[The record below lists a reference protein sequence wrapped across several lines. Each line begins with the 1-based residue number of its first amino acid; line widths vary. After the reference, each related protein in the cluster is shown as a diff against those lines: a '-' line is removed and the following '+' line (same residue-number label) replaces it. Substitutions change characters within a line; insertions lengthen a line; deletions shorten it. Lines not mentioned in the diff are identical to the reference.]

1 MVVVRQS
8 SSPAWIANG
17 NAYEL
22 IDENTY
28 DYLQNRYISIN
39 DTCRAQRDAWISQVF
54 PHSAMFNFSDDDTK
68 GLSRYPDGY
77 GVLIVGGND
86 ISRMGRYLK
95 ANRSAISGVVKI
107 CVTTGANAHKRAQA
121 LMAGFDDVFD
131 SEKMQP
137 AEAIARVDA
146 MRRRYIAAIEM
157 DNEKVKNDRIM
168 NEWVQTERL
177 TDRERAII
185 ETMLADKSNFV
196 SYAKVQ
202 QLCSDFHSQISFE
215 NVKVI
220 VCNLR
225 KKLKPGVRII
235 AQAHKG
241 YMLLR

>member
-1 MVVVRQS
+1 
-8 SSPAWIANG
+8 
-17 NAYEL
+17 
-22 IDENTY
+22 
-28 DYLQNRYISIN
+28 
-39 DTCRAQRDAWISQVF
+39 
-54 PHSAMFNFSDDDTK
+54 MFNFSDEDTR

-77 GVLIVGGND
+77 GVLVIGGND
-86 ISRMGRYLK
+86 IARMGRYLK
-95 ANRSAISGVVKI
+95 SHRSAISGVVKI

-137 AEAIARVDA
+137 SEAIARVDA
-146 MRRRYIAAIEM
+146 MRRRYLTAIEM
-157 DNEKVKNDRIM
+157 DNEKVKSDRIM
-168 NEWVQTERL
+168 NEFVHSEKLTE
-177 TDRERAII
+177 RERAII
-185 ETMLADKSNFV
+185 ENMLADKGNFI

-202 QLCSDFHSQISFE
+202 QLCSDYHNQITFE

-225 KKLKPGVRII
+225 KKLKPGVRIT